1 MLMGI
6 NGCGKQSLTKIASF
20 ILKYQVKQIE
30 VNKDLK
36 LSSFKDFLKTEILL
50 ETGEKNLSTVFI
62 VSDSDIIEESYLEL
76 INNLLNRGEI
86 PNLWE
91 LEEKDKIIRDL
102 RQVNKELGRVEEPDI
117 ILTTFIE
124 RCRNNLHVVLNFSP
138 IGP

>member
-91 LEEKDKIIRDL
+91 
-102 RQVNKELGRVEEPDI
+102 
-117 ILTTFIE
+117 
-124 RCRNNLHVVLNFSP
+124 
-138 IGP
+138 

>member
-62 VSDSDIIEESYLEL
+62 LSDSDIIEESYLEL

-138 IGP
+138 IGS